1 MEVTVLAV
9 VVVLALIIA
18 GPLLIIWSVNALLPS
33 LAVPY
38 TWETWLAVV
47 ILGAFFRANVTVK
60 RQD

>member
-9 VVVLALIIA
+9 VVVLALVIA